1 MRTLS
6 KRSLLTAAVAVALV
20 LGASPSVTA
29 APSAAT
35 AVITE
40 LNSTFLDVMK
50 NATTLGYVGRRDK
63 IAPAVD
69 KAFDVPFMAE
79 KVLGKHWNPL
89 SEAERTRWVEL
100 FREFLTANYA
110 GRLNRYSGQ
119 SFENVLEEPS
129 AVDTVMVHTRLVD
142 PGGENVDLNYR
153 LHQTP
158 AGWRI
163 VDVYLK
169 GTVSELA
176 LRRSDYTAVIE
187 RDGFEAL
194 ATYLKEKMAALEA
207 GKADSPVPAP
217 E

>member
-1 MRTLS
+1 MRTHFT
-6 KRSLLTAAVAVALV
+6 RSLLTAVPAL
-20 LGASPSVTA
+20 LLAASPCALA
-29 APSAAT
+29 APSGPT

-40 LNSTFLDVMK
+40 LNATFLEVTK
-50 NATTLGYVGRRDK
+50 NATTLGYAGRREK
-63 IAPAVD
+63 VAPAID
-69 KAFDVPFMAE
+69 RAFDVPFMAE
-79 KVLGKHWNPL
+79 KVLGKHWAKL
-89 SEAERTRWVEL
+89 SDAERARWVGL
-100 FREFLTANYA
+100 FRDFLTANYA
-110 GRLNRYSGQ
+110 GRLNRFSDQ
-119 SFENVLEEPS
+119 TFEILGEEPS
-129 AVDTVMVHTRLVD
+129 AVDTVMVRGRVID
-142 PGGENVDLNYR
+142 PGGENVDLDYR

-194 ATYLKEKMAALEA
+194 ATYLKEKMASLEA
-207 GKADSPVPAP
+207 GKADSPTPAP

>member
-1 MRTLS
+1 MRTHS
-6 KRSLLTAAVAVALV
+6 KRSLLMAAMALM
-20 LGASPSVTA
+20 LGA
-29 APSAAT
+29 APNARGADSAAT
-35 AVITE
+35 AVVTE
-40 LNSTFLDVMK
+40 LNATFLDVMK
-50 NATTLGYVGRRDK
+50 NATTLGYAGRRDK

-79 KVLGKHWNPL
+79 KVLGKHWAKL
-89 SEAERTRWVEL
+89 SEAERTRWVGL
-100 FREFLTANYA
+100 FRDFLTANYA

-119 SFENVLEEPS
+119 TFETLGEEPS
-129 AVDTVMVHTRLVD
+129 AFDTVMVRTRLVD

-153 LHQTP
+153 MHQIA

-194 ATYLKEKMAALEA
+194 ATYLKEKMAGLEA
-207 GKADSPVPAP
+207 GKADSPAPAP

>member
-1 MRTLS
+1 MWTNPPRG
-6 KRSLLTAAVAVALV
+6 LLMAVTALV
-20 LGASPSVTA
+20 LAAAPCAMA
-29 APSAAT
+29 APSGPT

-40 LNSTFLDVMK
+40 LNATFLDVMK
-50 NATTLGYVGRRDK
+50 NATALGYAGRRDE

-69 KAFDVPFMAE
+69 RAFDVPFMAE
-79 KVLGKHWNPL
+79 KVIGKHWAKL

-110 GRLNRYSGQ
+110 GRLNRFSGQ
-119 SFENVLEEPS
+119 SFEILGEEPS
-129 AVDTVMVHTRLVD
+129 AVETVMVRSRVID

-153 LHQTP
+153 MHQVG
-158 AGWRI
+158 ADWRV

-207 GKADSPVPAP
+207 GKADSPTPAP

>member
-1 MRTLS
+1 MAAMTL
-6 KRSLLTAAVAVALV
+6 LLAAAPCVM
-20 LGASPSVTA
+20 A
-29 APSAAT
+29 APSGPT

-40 LNSTFLDVMK
+40 LNATFLDVMK

-69 KAFDVPFMAE
+69 RAFDVPFMAE
-79 KVLGKHWNPL
+79 KVIGKHWAKL
-89 SEAERTRWVEL
+89 SEAERARWVEL

-110 GRLNRYSGQ
+110 GRLNRFSGQ
-119 SFENVLEEPS
+119 SFEILGEEPS
-129 AVDTVMVHTRLVD
+129 AVETVMVRSRVID

-153 LHQTP
+153 MHQVG
-158 AGWRI
+158 ADWRV

-207 GKADSPVPAP
+207 GKADSPAPAP

>member
-1 MRTLS
+1 ML
-6 KRSLLTAAVAVALV
+6 AAALR
-20 LGASPSVTA
+20 AMA
-29 APSAAT
+29 APSGPT

-40 LNSTFLDVMK
+40 LNDTFLDVMK
-50 NATTLGYVGRRDK
+50 DATTLGYAGRRDK
-63 IAPAVD
+63 IGPAVD
-69 KAFDVPFMAE
+69 RAFDVAFMAE
-79 KVLGKHWNPL
+79 KVIGKHWAKL

-110 GRLNRYSGQ
+110 GRLNRFAGQ
-119 SFENVLEEPS
+119 SFEILGEEPS
-129 AVDTVMVHTRLVD
+129 AVETVMVRSRVID

-153 LHQTP
+153 MHQVG
-158 AGWRI
+158 ADWRV

-207 GKADSPVPAP
+207 GKADSPAPAP